1 MFIEYLL
8 GASCCVRHLTFM
20 ILLSNHIIWGKFLS
34 QLCRWENRGSERLLK
49 VTGLL
54 TEEGSGFEFRVGSLM
69 LPVLVACWALW
80 LLGSC
85 GQHREKCPMF
95 LWHNFIIRIFRTPH
109 GLFKSCCSFAVKA
122 AHCGQ
127 VVVDVGADV
136 ALSLMGFCWE
146 AHLPHV
152 LGLSSLWAFGE
163 YLNSSLPLNQWQLFQ
178 KSFSSGHKVNSQ
190 FWAGCPLNCDCP
202 MFSVPLEGW
211 KTTCSVSIHTAITKI
226 PWVGW
231 WGSGGL
237 FLAVL
242 EFVKPEA
249 KALAGLVSGESLSVH
264 RWPSSPCPHVEI
276 RELALLG
283 LPQGHRSGA
292 LVTSSNPNCLP
303 RPCLLMPSHGERGS
317 NVRILGDTGRTSIT
331 CESGV

>member
-231 WGSGGL
+231 WGSGVC
-237 FLAVL
+237 F
-242 EFVKPEA
+242 
-249 KALAGLVSGESLSVH
+249 SLSWSSWSPRPRPWLVWCLV
-264 RWPSSPCPHVEI
+264 RACLFTDGPLLCVLTWRSESWPSWDSHKGTGVEPSWPHPI
-276 RELALLG
+276 LIAS
-283 LPQGHRSGA
+283 QGPAS
-292 LVTSSNPNCLP
+292 
-303 RPCLLMPSHGERGS
+303 
-317 NVRILGDTGRTSIT
+317 
-331 CESGV
+331 